1 VFANTFDID
10 GAEAVCA
17 DDRLATDAMV
27 DVIAGL
33 TDKSVVMQEGTH
45 AAEYRMLDIY
55 REFGLEQLA
64 AAGGADVW
72 RGRHLDRYAKLARR
86 FEARFVFADG
96 EALFHQLRA
105 DHLNIRSALDYAL
118 GEDPSH
124 GGPSA
129 SDPSPSGPDQREARG
144 TALAIALWAYWR
156 STGLLVEGRSWISKA
171 LEYCPYP
178 SRERARALVARGNL
192 AAMRGLV
199 PDGLSDLR
207 EGIALAEQLAQQ
219 DVSAIGYLHLNLAL
233 TFAEYYDEATEA
245 SAEARR
251 RFETLGVPAGLLSV
265 EHMHAL
271 LETLSGNPER
281 AVARCA
287 AGLRAAADV
296 DGSVVGNRVRGFL
309 HLSKAFAHQMLGDVR
324 RCRAHA
330 REGLRVH
337 HALGDWFGTA
347 LSLEVLCGAAVTSES
362 YDWAAFLL
370 GSSESQ
376 WRDTASVLAGATS
389 FTDLHQQ
396 MQAATRSALGGRRF
410 DEIYRA
416 GAGTPLDD
424 VVTFALTDFGLT
436 NLSLTGF
443 SLAGLGLTGDGA

>member
-1 VFANTFDID
+1 
-10 GAEAVCA
+10 
-17 DDRLATDAMV
+17 
-27 DVIAGL
+27 
-33 TDKSVVMQEGTH
+33 
-45 AAEYRMLDIY
+45 
-55 REFGLEQLA
+55 
-64 AAGGADVW
+64 
-72 RGRHLDRYAKLARR
+72 
-86 FEARFVFADG
+86 
-96 EALFHQLRA
+96 
-105 DHLNIRSALDYAL
+105 
-118 GEDPSH
+118 
-124 GGPSA
+124 
-129 SDPSPSGPDQREARG
+129 
-144 TALAIALWAYWR
+144 
-156 STGLLVEGRSWISKA
+156 
-171 LEYCPYP
+171 
-178 SRERARALVARGNL
+178 
-192 AAMRGLV
+192 MRGLV

-330 REGLRVH
+330 REGLRMH
-337 HALGDWFGTA
+337 HALGDWLGTV
-347 LSLEVLCGAAVTSES
+347 LSLEILCGVAVMSES

-389 FTDLHQQ
+389 FTYLHQQ